1 MGYYL
6 PKNKIPKGKR
16 WLIVSVVTTM
26 LMLVLRMLGISFSY
40 GINNIFIVLYSILI
54 FNIAVESAF
63 LEKISKNIFVKEI
76 ARYSFG
82 IYILHPVFLN
92 VLNKGLHIYPDILPA
107 IAGEALFFIIALG
120 GGYLLTKCLCG
131 FSLFRKILL

>member
-16 WLIVSVVTTM
+16 WLIVSIVTTM

-54 FNIAVESAF
+54 FNVAVESAF

-82 IYILHPVFLN
+82 IYSASVF
-92 VLNKGLHIYPDILPA
+92 
-107 IAGEALFFIIALG
+107 F
-120 GGYLLTKCLCG
+120 
-131 FSLFRKILL
+131 